1 MFLTKEDLQSHL
13 RNELQDLITRG
24 DDTIIA
30 AAIDGAVAEAKGYL
44 GRFDTERIF
53 RAEGAERND
62 LLLIFIKDI
71 ATYHL
76 INPSSPGIHSDRREK
91 RYDRAVQWLKA
102 VQRCDVSPDLPKT
115 EDAETQGGLVYYSS
129 NPKRAQHF

>member
-76 INPSSPGIHSDRREK
+76 INLTSPGIHYDRREK
-91 RYDRAVQWLKA
+91 RYDRAVEWLKA
-102 VQRCDVSPDLPKT
+102 VHAKWNDLK
-115 EDAETQGGLVYYSS
+115 
-129 NPKRAQHF
+129 F